1 MTTLSLTQYFGLIVL
16 APIVLGAV
24 AAILGLTG
32 RGGRAAVV
40 ALAIIGAVI
49 PAVALLFVIPAMS
62 SGDPVAIQ
70 PFGLASKF
78 GSWIVPT
85 FRIDSLALFCGLGIT
100 LLVVPLLLWLALARA
115 TPVAPAAVSTNGTE
129 VGEHVDAA
137 NTASAATAP
146 ARVVPATARAVGLI
160 LALESLALLALCADS
175 LVIFGVAWLLVVA
188 ATWAVGEVATD
199 APNLDRAGLAV
210 MLAGPLLWLVV
221 TLISAISVNAPRWL
235 ALTGHGNFTP
245 LLCILLM
252 LALALA
258 GGAYP
263 ALAWVR
269 RRTALSGTV
278 GLAAVALVA
287 LPGALYAA
295 ARTFTVAAGSGTHWP
310 FFVAGTRADAVPA
323 PITVGVVL
331 VALGALTVAL
341 AGLLML
347 GRRDARALIAL
358 LASAQVG
365 WGLVAVGLGE
375 PAGQVAVVAL
385 LLSMVLGLGAVIAA
399 SVAGGALIDDMEVV
413 EPEADGPRPAGAPL
427 RLVPL
432 LAWLTGAVTLLG
444 APFLAGYGPRQLISQ
459 AGLQAGGLTIPLVG
473 LCWGGDALIAL
484 ALLRAVA
491 PAFQA
496 SPDAGPRASL
506 FTLADLPGVVLALLA
521 LLVGLFP
528 GVVLQT
534 VVTAAAESLAIPT
547 AFATQ
552 VHARFIGYET
562 AFAQWPA
569 SLAWIALLALVAM
582 LVAALPA
589 NTRVPAEVWRGGQ
602 DGGQGGAADEEGAA
616 DEANEANE
624 AALAAE
630 VPAVAPLAP
639 VATTADAER
648 LGEPAAAWSDLA
660 PAFTSGWTMPANGWL
675 LSGIDDAEDDEVAAT
690 PDTHHDEMP
699 HDDAGTPTPAA
710 TEEVTSGNE

>member
-1 MTTLSLTQYFGLIVL
+1 
-16 APIVLGAV
+16 
-24 AAILGLTG
+24 
-32 RGGRAAVV
+32 
-40 ALAIIGAVI
+40 
-49 PAVALLFVIPAMS
+49 
-62 SGDPVAIQ
+62 
-70 PFGLASKF
+70 
-78 GSWIVPT
+78 
-85 FRIDSLALFCGLGIT
+85 
-100 LLVVPLLLWLALARA
+100 
-115 TPVAPAAVSTNGTE
+115 
-129 VGEHVDAA
+129 
-137 NTASAATAP
+137 
-146 ARVVPATARAVGLI
+146 
-160 LALESLALLALCADS
+160 
-175 LVIFGVAWLLVVA
+175 
-188 ATWAVGEVATD
+188 ATWALGEVATD
-199 APNLDRAGLAV
+199 APNLDRAGLVV
-210 MLAGPLLWLVV
+210 MLVGPLLWLVV
-221 TLISAISVNAPRWL
+221 TLIPAISVNAPRWL
-235 ALTGHGNFTP
+235 ALTGHGTFTP
-245 LLCILLM
+245 IVCILLM
-252 LALALA
+252 LMLALA

-295 ARTFTVAAGSGTHWP
+295 ARTFTVAAGAGTHWP
-310 FFVAGTRADAVPA
+310 YFVAGVQADAVPA
-323 PITVGVVL
+323 PITVGVVA

-365 WGLVAVGLGE
+365 WGLVAVGLGV
-375 PAGQVAVVAL
+375 PSGQVALVAL
-385 LLSMVLGLGAVIAA
+385 LLAMVLGLGAVIAA
-399 SVAGGALIDDMEVV
+399 SVAGGALIDDMEIV
-413 EPEADGPRPAGAPL
+413 EPEADGPRPVGAPL

-432 LAWLTGAVTLLG
+432 LAWLTGAVTLVG

-459 AGLQAGGLTIPLVG
+459 AGLQVGGLTIPLVG

-496 SPDAGPRASL
+496 APTAAPRAPR
-506 FTLADLPGVVLALLA
+506 FALADLPAAVLALLA

-528 GVVLQT
+528 GVVLPT
-534 VVTAAAESLAIPT
+534 VVSAAAESLAIPT

-602 DGGQGGAADEEGAA
+602 DGAEDSKGAETAT
-616 DEANEANE
+616 DEAAPPAEEA
-624 AALAAE
+624 
-630 VPAVAPLAP
+630 PAGAP
-639 VATTADAER
+639 VAASADAER
-648 LGEPAAAWSDLA
+648 LGEPVAAWSDLA
-660 PAFTSGWTMPANGWL
+660 AAFTSGWTMPASGWL
-675 LSGIDDAEDDEVAAT
+675 LSGIDDAEDDETAT
-690 PDTHHDEMP
+690 APDTDGDTP